1 MNERTSF
8 TSAITPPAKPAHFEQ
23 MLALAEAL
31 ADKFP
36 QVRIDF
42 YETPDGRVL
51 FGEYTFYHWSGFVP
65 FDPDQADAAI
75 LRGEPGALLT
85 ITIAP
90 EEPGAKT
97 VCYKMLIAADT
108 HELLSFERSRYK
120 DPSDGRFTDAEAKRF
135 ERRGATVIR

>member
-1 MNERTSF
+1 
-8 TSAITPPAKPAHFEQ
+8 

-65 FDPDQADAAI
+65 FDPDRADAMLGKYFKI
-75 LRGEPGALLT
+75 P
-85 ITIAP
+85 
-90 EEPGAKT
+90 
-97 VCYKMLIAADT
+97 YK
-108 HELLSFERSRYK
+108 
-120 DPSDGRFTDAEAKRF
+120 
-135 ERRGATVIR
+135 